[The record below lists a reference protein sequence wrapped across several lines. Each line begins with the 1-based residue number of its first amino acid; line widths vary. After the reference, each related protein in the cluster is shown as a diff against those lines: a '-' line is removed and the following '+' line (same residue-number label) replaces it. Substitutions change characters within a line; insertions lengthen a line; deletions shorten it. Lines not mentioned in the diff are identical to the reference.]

1 MFLKVIEYLEQ
12 NIQKQIDCKRP
23 SSSKQINRV
32 QNINIKTIKGKYIKT
47 IKGKYKHIRGVLAFF
62 ASAKLCHII
71 LSKLNEIRFIAT
83 FDFNEHLMIKQLL
96 HVTLCSIAK

>member
-1 MFLKVIEYLEQ
+1 MFLKVIECLEQ

-23 SSSKQINRV
+23 SSTKQINRV
-32 QNINIKTIKGKYIKT
+32 QNINIKTIKGKYKQ
-47 IKGKYKHIRGVLAFF
+47 IRGVLAFF

-83 FDFNEHLMIKQLL
+83 FDFNEYLMIKQLL